1 MAETISDEGKVTNPS
16 FHIDNAVSA
25 CIVVVKLN
33 LTCDL
38 ITEENTSYRI
48 LKGLNFIPYTNAGQA
63 KLH

>member
-16 FHIDNAVSA
+16 LHIDNAVSA

-38 ITEENTSYRI
+38 ITEENTSYR
-48 LKGLNFIPYTNAGQA
+48 N
-63 KLH
+63 

>member
-25 CIVVVKLN
+25 YIVVVKLN

-38 ITEENTSYRI
+38 ITEENTSYR
-48 LKGLNFIPYTNAGQA
+48 N
-63 KLH
+63 